1 MEEYVEFS
9 GKDVDDAIANACKH
23 FGIERD
29 KLEIEIVSGGSS
41 GIFGL
46 VGVKK
51 ARILA
56 QKRAVI
62 EESKPAKKTEDS
74 ALTDAPAP
82 KTQAEPVNA
91 KPQPKPAP
99 KQQKSEQEQKQKLE
113 PGSQH
118 KPEPMPKPPR
128 PMPVNKTAPKQE
140 PEPVSVQES
149 KPVSVQES
157 RPAAKMESGPE
168 PELNSTFEIETGEK
182 EKIGTEKMETLD
194 IPPDTPADDP
204 ELREYIH
211 GLLVHLTEPLSPNA
225 DITVN
230 DQTRPI
236 SVIIKDETTS
246 EILIGR
252 DGQTLSAIQ
261 YIANRIIAKNR
272 PGAARVQLDTEDF
285 LEKQSEKLQENAFQ
299 LATKAKKIG
308 KTMSTRPLSSYH
320 RRIVHM
326 ALQNDKKI
334 RTKSKGDGPM
344 KRVLIMPKQRRK
356 KPSQE

>member
-1 MEEYVEFS
+1 MEESVEFS

-29 KLEIEIVSGGSS
+29 KLEIEIISGGSS

-51 ARILA
+51 ARVLA
-56 QKRAVI
+56 RKRGAV
-62 EESKPAKKTEDS
+62 EDSGSLEAHQESAPVEMVHPVPAKK
-74 ALTDAPAP
+74 PGP
-82 KTQAEPVNA
+82 A
-91 KPQPKPAP
+91 KPQPRPKAEPRKKPV
-99 KQQKSEQEQKQKLE
+99 
-113 PGSQH
+113 PGPDQVQTNAVKEKPDQGQH
-118 KPEPMPKPPR
+118 KKNV
-128 PMPVNKTAPKQE
+128 PVPDKETVQAPDKE
-140 PEPVSVQES
+140 SVKGPDKES
-149 KPVSVQES
+149 VK
-157 RPAAKMESGPE
+157 GPGKA
-168 PELNSTFEIETGEK
+168 PDIETDRDENN
-182 EKIGTEKMETLD
+182 D
-194 IPPDTPADDP
+194 IPDLPAGAGSDDP
-204 ELREYIH
+204 ELREYVH
-211 GLLVHLTEPLSPNA
+211 GLMVHLTEPLSPGA
-225 DITVN
+225 EIFVN
-230 DQTRPI
+230 DQSKPI
-236 SVIIKDETTS
+236 SVVIKDKTTS
-246 EILIGR
+246 EVLIGR

-285 LEKQSEKLQENAFQ
+285 LEKQNEKLQENAFL

-326 ALQNDKKI
+326 ALQSDKKI